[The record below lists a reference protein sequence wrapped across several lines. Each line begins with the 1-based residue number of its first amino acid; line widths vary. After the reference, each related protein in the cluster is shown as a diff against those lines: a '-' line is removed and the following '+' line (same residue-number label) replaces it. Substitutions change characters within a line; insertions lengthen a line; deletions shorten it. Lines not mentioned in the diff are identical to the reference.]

1 MTDTN
6 NGWPDRPGV
15 PRDPEKDGWHWL
27 RSSNGE
33 LIAAKYFAANENGW
47 PEWPTWR
54 GGQSPEIARTA
65 RFHAYIGPCLTP
77 DEATALQKKGCARDQ
92 NTTQFCAE
100 AAALQARVAELEG
113 VLLEA
118 RDDLTEW
125 IDFAHQSHIMQDFEN
140 DMEIVRRIDAALER
154 KKE

>member
-6 NGWPDRPGV
+6 NGWPDKPGV
-15 PRDPEKDGWHWL
+15 PMNSEKDGWHWL

-47 PEWPTWR
+47 PEWPTWI

-77 DEATALQKKGCARDQ
+77 DQAT
-92 NTTQFCAE
+92 
-100 AAALQARVAELEG
+100 ALQARVTELDA
-113 VLLEA
+113 LLYEA
-118 RDDLTEW
+118 RHDLAAFIEN
-125 IDFAHQSHIMQDFEN
+125 AHPHREKYPHIMQDFEN
-140 DMEIVRRIDAALER
+140 DMEIVRRIDAALEGGT
-154 KKE
+154 